1 MKRYSI
7 GSIALLCAIAAMIST
22 RAGAENTSPSG
33 DPFIGEYAG
42 VYHLPG
48 YPDFTASGT
57 VVTEGAGLYRIV
69 ARYQGTDGQTT
80 QVEVHGHAE
89 DPRVTSMGYS
99 QAVLWIGEVRDDKLT
114 LSHAEH
120 QYGGSFEL
128 KKFVRTS
135 PTAGMAPPAGAVIL
149 LPFKEGQAPDT
160 SAWTNP
166 DWKPM
171 PDGSMQVSRGKGANL
186 TKKEFGDICLHLE
199 FNLPHVPT
207 EIGQARGN
215 SGVYVQHRYEV
226 QVLDSFGVVATAGD
240 CAALYDLSA
249 PRVNAC
255 LPPGQWQTY
264 DILFRS
270 PRLNADGSV
279 KEKAHITVVQNGLVV
294 QDNVE
299 LPKETPG
306 GKDKPAAK
314 DVLYLQDHG
323 NPVKYRNIWAV
334 ELDGKEFSP
343 ASIYPTNVFAA
354 KK

>member
-1 MKRYSI
+1 MKRYGI
-7 GSIALLCAIAAMIST
+7 RCFALICAVGALAASK
-22 RAGAENTSPSG
+22 AVAENTSPSG
-33 DPFIGEYAG
+33 DPFIGEFTG

-57 VVTEGAGLYRIV
+57 VVTEGAGLYRII
-69 ARYQGTDGQTT
+69 ARYQGADGQTT

-89 DPRVTSMGYS
+89 DPRVVGMGYS
-99 QAVLWIGEVRDDKLT
+99 QAVLWLGEIRDDKLT
-114 LSHAEH
+114 LSHAERH
-120 QYGGSFEL
+120 YGGAFEL
-128 KKFVRTS
+128 KKIIRHS
-135 PTAGMAPPAGAVIL
+135 PTEGLAPPADAVVL
-149 LPFKEGQAPDT
+149 LPYKEGQAPDI
-160 SAWTNP
+160 SAWTNA
-166 DWKPM
+166 DWKPL
-171 PDGSMQVSRGKGANL
+171 PDGSMTVSQGKGANL
-186 TKKEFGDICLHLE
+186 TKKEFGDMRLHLE

-215 SGVYVQHRYEV
+215 SGVYVQHRYEI

-240 CAALYDLSA
+240 CAALYELSA

-264 DILFRS
+264 DILFRAN
-270 PRLNADGSV
+270 RLNADGSV
-279 KEKAHITVVQNGLVV
+279 KEKARITVVQNGLVV

-323 NPVKYRNIWAV
+323 NPVHYRNIWAV
-334 ELDGKEFSP
+334 ELDGKEFS
-343 ASIYPTNVFAA
+343 AA
-354 KK
+354 NLVPKK